1 MLPEALRFQ
10 VGLIDQISKPLGNI
24 QRQLNDVTNTYRQ
37 GTHTM
42 MAGAAGMVGAGFA
55 LQQALMPAIEMDR
68 ALGEVKSLG
77 VADNA
82 LKEITKT
89 AFEFSAEF
97 GQSAVEVVRHAEG
110 IKNAMGN
117 MPPEVMASVTRS
129 SAVLATAMKS
139 DANTVN
145 RYLKNL
151 YGNYQAQADAMGKD
165 NWTQQVAGM
174 TATAKQLFGVEMDAI
189 EGMVDGMHS
198 LTSTMGV
205 SLQEQLA
212 VFGMLKGQMSE
223 GDAVTQY
230 TNFLENAV
238 SAQEELG
245 VQLTDTHGQLL
256 PMQQVLKN
264 LSPLLEGLSGT
275 QARTLLDDAGLGDGA
290 LMLTNLVNRAD
301 EFAGSMEAL
310 SRVKGMDAATQMAAD
325 MTDQWQRME
334 QGVFAIRAAIGT
346 ALMPSLVP
354 LISSLADGG
363 QEIVKWTQLFPNL
376 TKYIGFAGMA
386 ILGAAAAGGAF
397 TLMMGVGKQAMATY
411 MLTMKLF
418 TGVSFLLTKG
428 MAGLRVA
435 MLAANIAIAANPII
449 LIVGAVIAAT
459 AAVGALIYYWD
470 DLKASFGDTTWFQV
484 LEGALTLI
492 TMPFRAMFEFIKAGW
507 QWVMSGFTDT
517 SGFAFIGEM
526 AESMRNI
533 FGSVFSWFTQKLA
546 GIWESLKGLVDWLPG
561 FGGDDE
567 SVQVKSKSVQ
577 SATPYAQVQ
586 PGGAAKSIANYQ
598 TSSTNYGGVA
608 IYPTYMSSPQDMA
621 SELEMA
627 AG

>member
-10 VGLIDQISKPLGNI
+10 VGLIDQISKPLANI
-24 QRQLNDVTNTYRQ
+24 QRQFSDVSKTYRQ

-42 MAGAAGMVGAGFA
+42 AAGAAGMAGAGFA
-55 LQQALMPAIEMDR
+55 LQKALMPAIEMDR

-77 VADNA
+77 VADDA

-89 AFEFSAEF
+89 AFQFSAEF

-117 MPPEVMASVTRS
+117 MPADVMASVTRS

-139 DANTVN
+139 DATTVN

-151 YGNYQAQADAMGKD
+151 YGNYQAQADVMGKD

-238 SAQEELG
+238 SAQEDLG
-245 VQLTDTHGQLL
+245 VRLTDTHGQLL

-264 LSPLLEGLSGT
+264 IAPLLDGLSGT
-275 QARTLLDDAGLGDGA
+275 EARTLLDNAGLGDGA
-290 LMLTNLVNRAD
+290 LMLTSLVNRAD
-301 EFAGSMEAL
+301 EFAGSMNAL
-310 SRVKGMDAATQMAAD
+310 NKVTGMDAATKMAAD

-334 QGVFAIRAAIGT
+334 HGLFAIRAAIGT
-346 ALMPSLVP
+346 ALLPSLVP

-363 QEIVKWTQLFPNL
+363 QEIIKWTQMFPNL
-376 TKYIGFAGMA
+376 TKYIGFAA
-386 ILGAAAAGGAF
+386 VALLGLVAAGGMISILTGAVTVAWATF
-397 TLMMGVGKQAMATY
+397 GLGVGILKTVTAVMWALSKGVLGATWAI
-411 MLTMKLF
+411 LKF
-418 TGVSFLLTKG
+418 TVALL
-428 MAGLRVA
+428 
-435 MLAANIAIAANPII
+435 ANPIF
-449 LIVGAVIAAT
+449 LIAAGIT
-459 AAVGALIYYWD
+459 AAIVAVGALIYYWD
-470 DLKASFGDTTWFQV
+470 DLKASFGDTAWFQV
-484 LEGALTLI
+484 LTVLSAQVRML
-492 TMPFRAMFEFIKAGW
+492 FEVMKGGW
-507 QWVMSGFTDT
+507 QWVMSGFSDT
-517 SGFAFIGEM
+517 SGFDGLFTIVDEVRAVFANLFGWIS
-526 AESMRNI
+526 ES
-533 FGSVFSWFTQKLA
+533 FGSLLETV
-546 GIWESLKGLVDWLPG
+546 KGVADWIPG
-561 FGGDDE
+561 LGGEDE
-567 SVQVKSKSVQ
+567 ALEVKSKSVAH
-577 SATPYAQVQ
+577 ATPYAQIQ
-586 PGGAAKSIANYQ
+586 PGGAAKSIASYQ
-598 TSSTNYGGVA
+598 SSSTNYGGVS
-608 IYPTYMSSPQDMA
+608 IYPAYMSSPQDMA

>member
-10 VGLIDQISKPLGNI
+10 VGLIDQISKPLGDI
-24 QRQLNDVTNTYRQ
+24 QRQFSDVSKTYRQ

-42 MAGAAGMVGAGFA
+42 AAGAAGMVGAGFT

-77 VADNA
+77 VADDA

-89 AFEFSAEF
+89 AFQFSAEF

-117 MPPEVMASVTRS
+117 MPADVMASVTRS

-139 DANTVN
+139 DATTVN

-238 SAQEELG
+238 AAQEDLG
-245 VQLTDTHGQLL
+245 VKLTDTHGQLL

-264 LSPLLEGLSGT
+264 IAPLLEGLSGT
-275 QARTLLDDAGLGDGA
+275 EARTLLDNAGLGDGA
-290 LMLTNLVNRAD
+290 LMLTSLVNRAD
-301 EFAGSMEAL
+301 EFAGSMNAL
-310 SRVKGMDAATQMAAD
+310 NKVTGMDAATKMAAD

-334 QGVFAIRAAIGT
+334 HGLFAIRAAIGT
-346 ALMPSLVP
+346 ALLPSLIP

-363 QEIVKWTQLFPNL
+363 QEIVKWTQLFPNI
-376 TKYIGFAGMA
+376 TKYIGYAA
-386 ILGAAAAGGAF
+386 VAVLGLVAAGGLISILTGAASVAWATF
-397 TLMMGVGKQAMATY
+397 GLGVSILKTVTVVMWALSTGVMGVTWAILK
-411 MLTMKLF
+411 F
-418 TGVSFLLTKG
+418 TVALL
-428 MAGLRVA
+428 
-435 MLAANIAIAANPII
+435 ANPIF
-449 LIVGAVIAAT
+449 LIAAGVT
-459 AAVGALIYYWD
+459 AAITAIGALIYYWN
-470 DLKASFGDTTWFQV
+470 DLKASFGDTAWFQV
-484 LEGALTLI
+484 LTVLSAQ
-492 TMPFRAMFEFIKAGW
+492 FRMMFEVMKGGW
-507 QWVMSGFTDT
+507 QWVMSGFSDT
-517 SGFAFIGEM
+517 SGFDGLFTIVDEVRAVFANLFGWIS
-526 AESMRNI
+526 ES
-533 FGSVFSWFTQKLA
+533 FGSVLETV
-546 GIWESLKGLVDWLPG
+546 KGVADWIPG

-567 SVQVKSKSVQ
+567 SLEVKSKSVAH
-577 SATPYAQVQ
+577 ATPYAQIQ
-586 PGGAAKSIANYQ
+586 QGGAAKSIASYQ
-598 TSSTNYGGVA
+598 NSSTNYGGVN
-608 IYPTYMSSPQDMA
+608 IYPAYMSSPQDMA